1 MKNIV
6 LVDGSSYL
14 FRAYHALPFLTNKQ
28 GEPTGAILGVI
39 NMLKKLPTK
48 YNTEHVAV
56 IFDAKGKSFRN
67 DIYPEYKANRKSMD
81 DELRVQIQPLHDI
94 IKKMGFPLIVV
105 DGVEADDVIGTLAK
119 DLEKEDYRVVISTG
133 DKDMAQLVDEKV
145 VLFDSMKNVTMDIDG
160 VVEKYGVRPDQI
172 IDYLALM
179 GDTSDNIPGV
189 PSVGPKTAVKWLAEH
204 ENIEGIIAN
213 QDKVKGKVGE
223 KLRDNIEQLRLSY
236 TLATIKCDLEL
247 GLSLDDL
254 KCKKSDDEYLAERFT
269 HYGFN
274 ALLKGLGVTAPTPE
288 YTLTSVTAENTVTS
302 LEIVH
307 PTNKIAV
314 DYKTIMTVE
323 ELEELTT
330 ELNNAKSF
338 SFDTETDSLD
348 TAEANLVGL
357 SFCTKE
363 GLAYYIPVQHRYLG
377 VPQQLEL
384 EVVINALKL
393 VFANTENAKVAH
405 NFKFDEKVLSKYG
418 VEICGD
424 IHDTMIMAYVLKSN
438 GRHSMDAV
446 SKEYLGVEPIPY
458 TEIAGT
464 GRKQQTLDQIE
475 IEIVAKYAAEDA
487 DITFRLFNYL
497 GELLAKEDVLSK
509 LYSEVEM
516 PLTLILNDMEKL
528 GVKID
533 ADKLRNQSLEL
544 EGKIAKL
551 QAKCFELCGEEFNL
565 ASPVQLREVLFER
578 MGLPAIKKTAK
589 GQASTSEEVLVQLA
603 EEYEV
608 AALIMEYRHLSKLKN
623 TYTDKLPN
631 ILDSNSR
638 AHTSYNQTGTVTGRL
653 SSSEPNLQNIPIK
666 SVEGRKIREAFVA
679 EDSFVIM
686 AADYSQVELRI
697 MAHLSKDTNLV
708 KAFNDGLDIHQAT
721 AAEVLGVSLDE
732 VTNEQRR
739 KAKAINFGLIYGMSA
754 FGLAKQLEIPRGEA
768 QEYINVYFDRYPS
781 VKEYMTAAKESCKE
795 KGFVET
801 ILGRRLYLPE
811 INAKN
816 GIQRAAAERAAINA
830 PMQGTAADIIK
841 KAMISV
847 NAVIAEKYSDT
858 VKMAMQVHDELVF
871 EVAKDKLDEVTEVI
885 KKIMEEAVALSV
897 PLEVNVD
904 SGENWD
910 VAH

>member
-48 YNTEHVAV
+48 YKTDYVAV
-56 IFDAKGKSFRN
+56 IFDAKGKSFRH
-67 DIYPEYKANRKSMD
+67 DIYPKYKANRKSMD

-94 IKKMGFPLIVV
+94 IKRMGFPLIVV
-105 DGVEADDVIGTLAK
+105 DGVEADDVIGTLTK
-119 DLEKEDYRVVISTG
+119 DLEKEDCRVVISTG
-133 DKDMAQLVDEKV
+133 DKDMAQLVNEKV
-145 VLFDSMKNVTMDIDG
+145 VLFDSMKNVTADVAGIIQ
-160 VVEKYGVRPDQI
+160 KYEVRPDQI
-172 IDYLALM
+172 IDCLALM
-179 GDTSDNIPGV
+179 GDSSDNIPGV
-189 PSVGPKTAVKWLAEH
+189 PSVGPKTAVKWLKEY
-204 ENIEGIIAN
+204 ESIEGIITS
-213 QDKVKGKVGE
+213 QDKIKGKVGE
-223 KLRDNIEQLRLSY
+223 KLRDNIGQLRLSY
-236 TLATIKCDLEL
+236 KLATIKCDLEL

-254 KCKKSDDEYLAERFT
+254 KCKKSDDAYLAKTFA

-274 ALLKGLGVTAPTPE
+274 ALLKGLGIAVPATIGTTP
-288 YTLTSVTAENTVTS
+288 VPVNI
-302 LEIVH
+302 EIAH
-307 PTNKIAV
+307 PIKKIDV
-314 DYKTIMTVE
+314 DYKTILTIE
-323 ELEELTT
+323 DLEKLVI
-330 ELNNAKSF
+330 ELNEAKSF
-338 SFDTETDSLD
+338 AFDTETDSLD

-357 SFCTKE
+357 SFCIKE

-384 EVVINALKL
+384 DVVLNALKPI
-393 VFANTENAKVAH
+393 FANTKNVKVAH
-405 NFKFDEKVLSKYG
+405 NFKFDEKFLSRYG

-438 GRHSMDAV
+438 GKHSMDAV

-475 IEIVAKYAAEDA
+475 IEIVSKYAAEDA

-497 GELLAKEDVLSK
+497 GELLAKEEVLNK
-509 LYSEVEM
+509 LYREVEM
-516 PLTLILNDMEKL
+516 PLALILNDMEKL

-544 EGKIAKL
+544 EQKIAEL
-551 QAKCFELCGEEFNL
+551 QTKCFELCGEEFNL
-565 ASPVQLREVLFER
+565 ASPLQLREVLFER

-603 EEYEV
+603 EKYEV
-608 AALIMEYRHLSKLKN
+608 AALIMQYRHLSKLKN

-666 SVEGRKIREAFVA
+666 SVEGRKIREAFIA
-679 EDSFVIM
+679 EDGFMIM

-697 MAHLSKDTNLV
+697 MAHLSKDKNLV
-708 KAFNDGLDIHQAT
+708 KAFHNGLDIYSAT
-721 AAEVLGVSLDE
+721 AAEVLGVSLDAI
-732 VTNEQRR
+732 TSEQRR

-754 FGLAKQLEIPRGEA
+754 FGLAKQLDIPRSEA
-768 QEYINVYFDRYPS
+768 QEYINVYFERYPS
-781 VKEYMTAAKESCKE
+781 VKEYMTTAKEFAKE

-841 KAMISV
+841 KAMINVNSV
-847 NAVIAEKYSDT
+847 IQEKYTDS

-871 EVAKDKLDEVTEVI
+871 EVAEDKLGEVSAVI
-885 KKIMEEAVALSV
+885 KNIMEEAVKLSV
-897 PLEVNVD
+897 PLDVNVD
-904 SGENWD
+904 SGQSWD
-910 VAH
+910 QAH